1 MKKTEKL
8 IDFYTELLRLQVLV
22 LVAATGGLVGLLFK
36 LDNPIVIPLL
46 IIGLVI
52 ETSLILCL
60 VFVILKL
67 KELFRRLKE

>member
-52 ETSLILCL
+52 ETSLILSM

>member
-1 MKKTEKL
+1 LIKEKQ
-8 IDFYTELLRLQVLV
+8 IHTKRIRNLL
-22 LVAATGGLVGLLFK
+22 
-36 LDNPIVIPLL
+36 DPIFVIPLL

-52 ETSLILCL
+52 ETSLILSM

>member
-22 LVAATGGLVGLLFK
+22 LVAATGGLVGLPFK
-36 LDNPIVIPLL
+36 LDNPVVIPLL

-52 ETSLILCL
+52 ETSLILSM